1 MLINLEKKIREPFK
15 ELYQLDIVDKKFY
28 DKLCPVG
35 SHFAILYG
43 LAQVHKKLINNCP
56 PLKPILSAIGTPTY
70 NITVFLVPIVKPL
83 TINDYTL
90 KDTFEFS
97 RDILNQD
104 SNLSMASFD
113 ADSLF
118 TNIPLDD
125 SINIIIEKL
134 FSENETVHNF
144 NKD

>member
-1 MLINLEKKIREPFK
+1 MINLEKKIREPFK

-28 DKLCPVG
+28 DKLCLVA
-35 SHFAILYG
+35 SHFAILYD

-56 PLKPILSAIGTPTY
+56 PLKRILSAIGTPTY
-70 NITVFLVPIVKPL
+70 NITMFLVPIIKPL
-83 TINDYTL
+83 TTNDYTL
-90 KDTFEFS
+90 KDTLEFS
-97 RDILNQD
+97 RDTLNQN

-134 FSENETVHNF
+134 FSENETLHNF